1 MSENQAHTLNFF
13 FSDINIPTYPMILGG
28 TPNLAKLGIADL
40 DLRNLTLVKTK
51 RLFTIDF

>member
-13 FSDINIPTYPMILGG
+13 FSDINTPTYPMILGG